1 MFNPNSSRLLT
12 VGETMDVISVNAML
26 TMLCNP
32 IYLDMVKVLR
42 LWRYKGV

>member
-12 VGETMDVISVNAML
+12 VGEAMDVIFVNAML

-32 IYLDMVKVLR
+32 IYLYMIKVLR